1 MGMATAPIS
10 STGLFPCLP
19 EDYLMKDVGAKL
31 KRFYEDHV
39 RLGRDRRNALAKH
52 RDDNTDR
59 LKSGLDALG
68 EKNGCVYAYPK
79 EVQDQGSYAMVTMNQ
94 HRDND
99 YDIDVALIFDAEDL
113 PEDARDARVRICSA
127 FNEKP
132 RNFRQPAKARDNAVT
147 VWYAD
152 GYHLDF
158 AIYRRRSDWWGD
170 VIEHAGADGWRKR
183 NPKEVSDWFHE
194 AVDSHSPSLF
204 ATVEK
209 KQLRR
214 IVRLLKWFCKSRIS
228 WDMPGGMMIS
238 TLAVECYVADSAR
251 DDIALYNTMAQLTK
265 RLAGGCHVK
274 SPVADEWLTE
284 KDKNYQRV
292 CNFKAQLDKAVE
304 KLAVLFEDGCTDQQA
319 FLAWN
324 FLFNHDFWTEAAG
337 GAAKASSTGGLLRPA
352 AAVGGQFA
360 FPDKPVTIKKPAGFA

>member
-1 MGMATAPIS
+1 MKEVS
-10 STGLFPCLP
+10 S
-19 EDYLMKDVGAKL
+19 KL
-31 KRFYEDHV
+31 KRFYEDHI
-39 RLGRDRRNALAKH
+39 RLGSVRRNQLAKH
-52 RDDNTDR
+52 RNDNIDR

-68 EKNGCVYAYPK
+68 EKHGCDYAYPK

-94 HRDND
+94 HRDNA
-99 YDIDVALIFDAEDL
+99 YDIDVALIFNADDL
-113 PEDARDARVRICSA
+113 PEDAREARVRICGA
-127 FNEKP
+127 FNERP

-158 AIYRRRSDWWGD
+158 AIYRRRSVFWGE

-183 NPKEVSDWFHE
+183 NPEEISDWFHG
-194 AVDSHSPSLF
+194 AVDDLSPWLL
-204 ATVEK
+204 ADVEK

-214 IVRLLKWFCKSRIS
+214 IVRFLKWFCKSRSS
-228 WDMPGGMMIS
+228 WDMPGGMIVS
-238 TLAVECYVADSAR
+238 TLAVECYVADNTR
-251 DDIALYNTMAQLTK
+251 DDVALYNTMAKLAK

-292 CNFKAQLDKAVE
+292 CTLKAQLDKAIE
-304 KLAVLFEDGCTDQQA
+304 KLAILLEDDCTDQQA
-319 FLAWN
+319 FQAWN
-324 FLFNHDFWTEAAG
+324 YVFNHDFWKEAAD

-352 AAVGGQFA
+352 AAVGGLFT